1 MFHEVILNV
10 LKNPFIALFLTLSLG
25 YLVGKIK
32 YKTFVLGGISG
43 SLIIGVIIG
52 QLNITISPDIGSLFF
67 ALFIYAVGYQGG
79 AQFFRSLNKDTLL
92 LLASSTITC
101 VLGLLCVLVF
111 AWIFQLDK
119 GTAAGLGGR
128 RINTIC
134 NDWLSQ

>member
-32 YKTFVLGGISG
+32 YKTFVLGGISR

-67 ALFIYAVGYQGG
+67 CI
-79 AQFFRSLNKDTLL
+79 
-92 LLASSTITC
+92 IH
-101 VLGLLCVLVF
+101 
-111 AWIFQLDK
+111 
-119 GTAAGLGGR
+119 
-128 RINTIC
+128 IC
-134 NDWLSQ
+134 SWLSRRSSIF